1 MNEPKAVYGKDGRL
15 LGITYDDG
23 EVLKGSDYSTDD
35 WPLQSDWD
43 AYLCTIGSI
52 LITRIPR
59 DTESPQAKAL
69 IEEDNERLRGLGIDV

>member
-23 EVLKGSDYSTDD
+23 CVLAATDYGTDQGGRERFTQRA
-35 WPLQSDWD
+35 LG
-43 AYLCTIGSI
+43 II
-52 LITRIPR
+52 ITRIPR

-69 IEEDNERLRGLGIDV
+69 IEEDNERLLQEYREK

>member
-23 EVLKGSDYSTDD
+23 EVFKRVNTNPEDG
-35 WPLQSDWD
+35 PLQVDWD
-43 AYLCTIGSI
+43 DFLHDIASI

-59 DTESPQAKAL
+59 DTESEQAKAL
-69 IEEDNERLRGLGIDV
+69 IEEDNERLLQEYREK